1 MIRIW
6 GIGWLTYDINTDTY
20 MCMDRWSHAQ
30 YISNKN
36 LEVTCAE
43 NAWARKYVPVPNTN
57 YCCPEGYTLN
67 TKFKMG
73 NYYACEKNSGIPDC
87 FGGAKLSANYGYC
100 TG

>member
-1 MIRIW
+1 M
-6 GIGWLTYDINTDTY
+6 GHCYNGWLTYDINTDKY

-30 YISNKN
+30 NISNKN

-67 TKFKMG
+67 KKFKMG
-73 NYYACEKNSGIPDC
+73 NYYACEKNYGIPDC
-87 FGGAKLSANYGYC
+87 FGSAKLSANNGYC